1 MQVDT
6 TSWEAQLAAFKAT
19 LAWSS
24 SRLDIVIPSAG
35 VSGVLGKEYFTNLS
49 PTDDPPKPST
59 LALAV
64 NLTGVYYTALLAIHY
79 FQARPADDSFKP
91 QLCFVSSL
99 AGYGDLPFSADYSAT
114 KWGVRHLEEFARS
127 ARREFAWRHTS
138 KFDRSDFPSHRHD
151 RELRGA
157 LGAGGC

>member
-59 LALAV
+59 LALDV
-64 NLTGVYYTALLAIHY
+64 TLTGAYYTALLAIHY
-79 FQARPADDSFKP
+79 FQARPGDDSFKP
-91 QLCFVSSL
+91 QLCFVRWVRGL
-99 AGYGDLPFSADYSAT
+99 AVQCGLLRDEMGSQ
-114 KWGVRHLEEFARS
+114 RHLEEFARS
-127 ARREFAWRHTS
+127 ARRQFAWRHTS